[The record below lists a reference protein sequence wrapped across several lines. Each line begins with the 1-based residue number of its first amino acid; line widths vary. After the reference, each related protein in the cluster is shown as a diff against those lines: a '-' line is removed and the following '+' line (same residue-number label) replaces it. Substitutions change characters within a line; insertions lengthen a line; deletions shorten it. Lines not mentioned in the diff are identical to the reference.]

1 MYVCMYVYVYVCMY
15 VLSLQ
20 PTPFELASWNL
31 NHEVYI
37 WLSQN
42 AFFTFWKFWFV
53 SELSPFFQFSQLS
66 LYQGF
71 EHADYDNQW
80 LKLKL
85 CITRKHCVYSNFI
98 DWTVT
103 SSNDVISCKIWTHV
117 WYHISIVHNQRFTC
131 IYIYIATKKSNHMIL

>member
-1 MYVCMYVYVYVCMY
+1 MYVCMY

-31 NHEVYI
+31 NHKVYI

-42 AFFTFWKFWFV
+42 AFFYFLEILICFWV
-53 SELSPFFQFSQLS
+53 IPLFQFWQLS

-103 SSNDVISCKIWTHV
+103 SSNDVTSFKIWTHV
-117 WYHISIVHNQRFTC
+117 WYHIFIVHNERVCNTLYM
-131 IYIYIATKKSNHMIL
+131 YIHLYCN